1 MCLPRSQVS
10 QHYVFASRSVRM
22 AKYYQILA
30 KQRAMMHRVVAE
42 STQGTGRQQVA
53 LLWPLSALLWAS
65 DVPFLSL

>member
-1 MCLPRSQVS
+1 
-10 QHYVFASRSVRM
+10 M